1 MKNMI
6 LLDKPYVSDFLQE
19 TLANNEIPVLDSE
32 IAKQLTTNKDLKF
45 ISQEDAISKKREN
58 DDFLIFSNSENNISW
73 IEQNLAFSD
82 LPESIRKFK
91 NKIRFREIIREL
103 YPNYFFEGVKFE
115 NLKSLDITNLKFP
128 LIIKPAIGFFS
139 MGVHTVEC
147 AEEWEDTVNT
157 IHGEIEQNKSIYP
170 IEVINTSEFI
180 LEEIIQGEE
189 FAIDCYFNREGNP
202 VITNISKHV
211 FSSGKD
217 VSDRIYFTSKNVIR
231 KHLKPIQDFLDN
243 IAKLVNV
250 KNFPTH
256 VEVRVTETGEII
268 PIEIN
273 PMRFGGWCSSP
284 DLAHHAF
291 GINIYEYFFKRE
303 TPNWDEILRNKNDE
317 VTSIVILDNSTG
329 VDENDIKSFDYDN
342 FLEGFTKPLEM
353 RKTNFHEYPVFGML
367 YCNTEKEDSPELM
380 KILKSNLREFIT
392 IAK

>member
-6 LLDKPYVSDFLQE
+6 LLDKPYVSTFLQE
-19 TLANNEIPVLDSE
+19 TLAKNGIPVLDTE
-32 IAKQLTTNKDLKF
+32 IAKELTDNKDLKF
-45 ISQEDAISKKREN
+45 ISKEDAVAKKREN

-73 IEQNLAFSD
+73 VERNLDFSD

-103 YPNYFFEGVKFE
+103 YPNYFFQGVK
-115 NLKSLDITNLKFP
+115 LDDLATMDISKLKFP

-139 MGVHTVEC
+139 MGVHTIM
-147 AEEWEDTVNT
+147 AADEWDGVIDT
-157 IHGEIEQNKSIYP
+157 IHGEIEKNKSLYP

-189 FAIDCYFNREGNP
+189 FALDCYFNQDGKP
-202 VITNISKHV
+202 ILTNIAKHV

-217 VSDRIYFTSKNVIR
+217 VSDRIYFTSKNVINT
-231 KHLKPIQDFLDN
+231 HLKPMQAFLDN
-243 IAKLVNV
+243 IAELVNV

-256 VEVRVTETGEII
+256 VEVRVTESGEII

-284 DLAHHAF
+284 DLAYHAF
-291 GINIYEYFFKRE
+291 GINIYEYFFNRE
-303 TPNWDEILRNKNDE
+303 TPDWDKILSTKDDK

-329 VDENDIKSFDYDN
+329 VDGDDIKSFDYDK
-342 FLEGFTKPLEM
+342 FLKEFTEPLEM
-353 RKTNFHEYPVFGML
+353 RRTNFKEYPVFGML

-380 KILKSNLREFIT
+380 KILKSKLNEFIV
-392 IAK
+392 ID

>member
-6 LLDKPYVSDFLQE
+6 LLEKPYVSDFLQN
-19 TLANNEIPVLDSE
+19 TLAKNQIPILDSE
-32 IAKQLTTNKDLKF
+32 IAKQLTTNKNLKF
-45 ISQEDAISKKREN
+45 ISQKDAISKKREN

-103 YPNYFFEGVKFE
+103 YPNYFFEGVKLDDLE
-115 NLKSLDITNLKFP
+115 SLDITKLKFP

-147 AEEWEDTVNT
+147 AEEWNDTVKT
-157 IHGEIEQNKSIYP
+157 IHGEIEKNKSIYP

-231 KHLKPIQDFLDN
+231 KHLKPMQDFLDN

-291 GINIYEYFFKRE
+291 GINIYEYFFNRI
-303 TPNWDEILRNKNDE
+303 TPDWDEILKNKDDK

-329 VDENDIKSFDYDN
+329 IDEKDIESFDYDK
-342 FLEGFTKPLEM
+342 FLENFTEPLEM
-353 RKTNFHEYPVFGML
+353 RKTNFREYPVFGML

-380 KILKSNLREFIT
+380 KILKSNLSEFVNK
-392 IAK
+392 A